1 MSLDEMPQK
10 HETTVGNI
18 LRDKAHGWSL
28 NYYNDKTSIYDVPLA
43 RARAMMEMMKKEAE
57 LQAAQKT
64 YAAFLACSKRPEGRL
79 KEDIKATESVIS
91 QLKGE
96 VSRLSF
102 TSYGA
107 ARASSFSR
115 AEDII
120 HTLAYKQLLEQQRFS
135 SLQRVRNLF
144 MLHGDEEDMRK
155 GVETVENRFITSM
168 ASLSLLTPA
177 ALAAP
182 APSAAAEAAAEAA
195 ASPSASPSASQP
207 KRARAYSEE
216 EEWTEP
222 EMKGWRGKIKE
233 WD

>member
-10 HETTVGNI
+10 HEPTVANI

-28 NYYNDKTSIYDVPLA
+28 NYYNDKASIYDVPLA
-43 RARAMMEMMKKEAE
+43 RARAMLELMKKETE
-57 LQAAQKT
+57 LHAAQKRH
-64 YAAFLACSKRPEGRL
+64 AGFLACSKRPEGRL
-79 KEDIKATESVIS
+79 KEDIKAIESVIS
-91 QLKGE
+91 QLKSE

-120 HTLAYKQLLEQQRFS
+120 HTLSYKQLLEQQRTS

-144 MLHGDEEDMRK
+144 MVDGDVEAMRQ
-155 GVETVENRFITSM
+155 GVETVETRFTTSM

-177 ALAAP
+177 ALVSVAVAP
-182 APSAAAEAAAEAA
+182 VAAAALAPVAEPAAA
-195 ASPSASPSASQP
+195 QP
-207 KRARAYSEE
+207 KRSRAYSEE
-216 EEWTEP
+216 EEEWTEP
-222 EMKGWRGKIKE
+222 VLNGWRGKIKE

>member
-1 MSLDEMPQK
+1 
-10 HETTVGNI
+10 VGNI
-18 LRDKAHGWSL
+18 LRDKEHGWSL

-43 RARAMMEMMKKEAE
+43 RARAMLEMMKKEAE

-79 KEDIKATESVIS
+79 KEDIKATESIIS
-91 QLKGE
+91 QLKSE

-115 AEDII
+115 ADDII

-135 SLQRVRNLF
+135 GLQRVRNLF
-144 MLHGDEEDMRK
+144 MLDGNEEAMRQ
-155 GVETVENRFITSM
+155 GVETVENHFITSM

-182 APSAAAEAAAEAA
+182 APAATSGPVAVAAAAPVTEAPVQ
-195 ASPSASPSASQP
+195 S
-207 KRARAYSEE
+207 KRSRAYSEE
-216 EEWTEP
+216 EGWTEQ
-222 EMKGWRGKIKE
+222 EQEQELNGWRGKIKE
-233 WD
+233 WN